1 MLRLEIEKMTGTG
14 AANSCEPEKQEPIM
28 SEIALAK
35 INSFAPIAA
44 QTDFPVSP
52 SEEAV
57 FILNSGQLREIITKA
72 LQPLQDAVRDLKA
85 TVARQD
91 EKIAALEAT
100 LDTHADNSLIQL
112 RLINS
117 LREDGHKA
125 PESATPVLTKKTQD
139 HITEIAHILGAKE
152 KRLIEGQAGRAYV
165 DKLRKE
171 GMTFSQLAT
180 VLGLTVDRI
189 RQLSRIAATDQRFN
203 ITWHPRKK
211 NTKIIKLRRWDALGL

>member
-1 MLRLEIEKMTGTG
+1 
-14 AANSCEPEKQEPIM
+14 M

-35 INSFAPIAA
+35 INTFGTLPKA
-44 QTDFPVSP
+44 DFEPP

-57 FILNSGQLREIITKA
+57 FITICQLQEIITKA

-117 LREDGHKA
+117 LREDAPKA
-125 PESATPVLTKKTQD
+125 PENAAPAPTKKTQD

-152 KRLIEGQAGRAYV
+152 KRLIEGQAARPYV
-165 DKLRKE
+165 DKLRRE
-171 GMTFSQLAT
+171 GMTFSQLAN

-189 RQLSRIAATDQRFN
+189 RQLSRIAATDQRFT
-203 ITWHPRKK
+203 IAWHPRKN
-211 NTKIIKLRRWDALGL
+211 NTKIIKLRRWDALVL

>member
-1 MLRLEIEKMTGTG
+1 
-14 AANSCEPEKQEPIM
+14 M
-28 SEIALAK
+28 SEIASAR
-35 INSFAPIAA
+35 INSFGTSPKA
-44 QTDFPVSP
+44 DFESP

-125 PESATPVLTKKTQD
+125 PENAAPVLTKKTQD

-171 GMTFSQLAT
+171 GMTFSQLAN

-211 NTKIIKLRRWDALGL
+211 NTKIIKLRRWDTLVL

>member
-1 MLRLEIEKMTGTG
+1 
-14 AANSCEPEKQEPIM
+14 M
-28 SEIALAK
+28 SEIAVAK
-35 INSFAPIAA
+35 INSFAPLAA

-57 FILNSGQLREIITKA
+57 FILNSGQLSALITKA
-72 LQPLQDAVRDLKA
+72 IEKAIEPLQDRVKDLEKMVAVQGEQIA
-85 TVARQD
+85 T
-91 EKIAALEAT
+91 LEARIG
-100 LDTHADNSLIQL
+100 LQEDNGLIQL

-117 LREDGHKA
+117 LREDVHKDLENAA
-125 PESATPVLTKKTQD
+125 PAPTQKTSD

-171 GMTFSQLAT
+171 GMTFSQLAN

-203 ITWHPRKK
+203 VCWHPRKK

>member
-1 MLRLEIEKMTGTG
+1 MEVVDTT
-14 AANSCEPEKQEPIM
+14 Q
-28 SEIALAK
+28 
-35 INSFAPIAA
+35 INSFAPIVA

-57 FILNSGQLREIITKA
+57 FILTSGQLHDLVTQAVQKA
-72 LQPLQDAVRDLKA
+72 IQPLQDEVAALREERDEDRRELA
-85 TVARQD
+85 ALRGSV
-91 EKIAALEAT
+91 AALEARVT
-100 LDTHADNSLIQL
+100 LQEDNSLIQL

-117 LREDGHKA
+117 LRENPHKEQEKPA
-125 PESATPVLTKKTQD
+125 PAPTKTTQKTEA

-165 DKLRKE
+165 DKLRRE
-171 GMTFSQLAT
+171 GMTFSQLAN
-180 VLGLTVDRI
+180 VLGLTTDRV

-211 NTKIIKLRRWDALGL
+211 NTKIIKLRRWDTLEI

>member
-1 MLRLEIEKMTGTG
+1 
-14 AANSCEPEKQEPIM
+14 M
-28 SEIALAK
+28 SEIANAR
-35 INSFAPIAA
+35 INTFGTSPKA
-44 QTDFPVSP
+44 DFESP

-57 FILNSGQLREIITKA
+57 FIKVCQLQEIIAKT
-72 LQPLQDAVRDLKA
+72 LQPLQDEVRDLKA

-117 LREDGHKA
+117 LREDVRQGRDNAA
-125 PESATPVLTKKTQD
+125 PAPATRETTQKTQD
-139 HITEIAHILGAKE
+139 HITSIAVILAAKE
-152 KRLIEGQAGRAYV
+152 KRLIEGQAPRAYV

-171 GMTFSQLAT
+171 GMTFSELAN
-180 VLGLTVDRI
+180 VMGLTVDRI

-211 NTKIIKLRRWDALGL
+211 NTKIIKLRRWDALVL

>member
-1 MLRLEIEKMTGTG
+1 
-14 AANSCEPEKQEPIM
+14 M
-28 SEIALAK
+28 SEIASAS
-35 INSFAPIAA
+35 INSFGTSPKA
-44 QTDFPVSP
+44 DFESP

>member
-1 MLRLEIEKMTGTG
+1 
-14 AANSCEPEKQEPIM
+14 M
-28 SEIALAK
+28 SEIASAS
-35 INSFAPIAA
+35 INSFGTSPKA
-44 QTDFPVSP
+44 DFESP

-125 PESATPVLTKKTQD
+125 PENAAPVLTKKTQD

-211 NTKIIKLRRWDALGL
+211 NTKISKLRRWDALGL

>member
-1 MLRLEIEKMTGTG
+1 
-14 AANSCEPEKQEPIM
+14 M
-28 SEIALAK
+28 SEIASAS
-35 INSFAPIAA
+35 INSFGISAKA
-44 QTDFPVSP
+44 DFESP
-52 SEEAV
+52 SEDAV
-57 FILNSGQLREIITKA
+57 FIKVCQLQEIITKA
-72 LQPLQDAVRDLKA
+72 LQPLQNEVRDLKA

-117 LREDGHKA
+117 LREDVHPAAA
-125 PESATPVLTKKTQD
+125 PAPTRETTQKTQD
-139 HITEIAHILGAKE
+139 HITAIAVILAAKE
-152 KRLIEGQAGRAYV
+152 KRLIESQTAHAYV
-165 DKLRKE
+165 TRLRKE
-171 GMTFSQLAT
+171 GMTFSELANIM
-180 VLGLTVDRI
+180 GLTVDRI

>member
-1 MLRLEIEKMTGTG
+1 
-14 AANSCEPEKQEPIM
+14 M
-28 SEIALAK
+28 SEIASAS
-35 INSFAPIAA
+35 INSFGTSPKA
-44 QTDFPVSP
+44 DFESP

-125 PESATPVLTKKTQD
+125 PENAAPVLTKKTQD

-171 GMTFSQLAT
+171 GMTFSQLAN

>member
-1 MLRLEIEKMTGTG
+1 MEVVDTTQINTFGISPK
-14 AANSCEPEKQEPIM
+14 ANFVP
-28 SEIALAK
+28 
-35 INSFAPIAA
+35 
-44 QTDFPVSP
+44 P
-52 SEEAV
+52 SEEAF
-57 FILNSGQLREIITKA
+57 FILNSGQLQEIITKA
-72 LQPLQDAVRDLKA
+72 LQPLQDEVRDLKV
-85 TVARQD
+85 TVACQD

-112 RLINS
+112 RLINT
-117 LREDGHKA
+117 LREDHHKA
-125 PESATPVLTKKTQD
+125 PETAAPVLTKKTQD

-152 KRLIEGQAGRAYV
+152 KGLIEGQAARSYV

-171 GMTFSQLAT
+171 GMTFSQLAN

>member
-1 MLRLEIEKMTGTG
+1 
-14 AANSCEPEKQEPIM
+14 M

-35 INSFAPIAA
+35 INSFGISAKA
-44 QTDFPVSP
+44 DFESP
-52 SEEAV
+52 SEDAV
-57 FILNSGQLREIITKA
+57 FIKVCQLQEIITKA
-72 LQPLQDAVRDLKA
+72 LQPLQNEVRDLKA

-117 LREDGHKA
+117 LREDVHPAAA
-125 PESATPVLTKKTQD
+125 PAPTRETTQKTQD
-139 HITEIAHILGAKE
+139 HITAIAVILAAKE
-152 KRLIEGQAGRAYV
+152 KRLIESQTAHAYV
-165 DKLRKE
+165 TRLRKE
-171 GMTFSQLAT
+171 GMTFSELANIM
-180 VLGLTVDRI
+180 GLTVDRI

>member
-1 MLRLEIEKMTGTG
+1 
-14 AANSCEPEKQEPIM
+14 M
-28 SEIALAK
+28 SDIASAS
-35 INSFAPIAA
+35 INSFGTSPKA
-44 QTDFPVSP
+44 DFESP

-72 LQPLQDAVRDLKA
+72 LQPLQDEVRDLKA
-85 TVARQD
+85 AVARQD
-91 EKIAALEAT
+91 EKIADLEAT

-152 KRLIEGQAGRAYV
+152 KRLIEGQAARPYV

-171 GMTFSQLAT
+171 GMTFSQLAN

>member
-1 MLRLEIEKMTGTG
+1 
-14 AANSCEPEKQEPIM
+14 M
-28 SEIALAK
+28 SEIASAS
-35 INSFAPIAA
+35 INSFGISPKSN
-44 QTDFPVSP
+44 FVSP
-52 SEEAV
+52 SEEAF

-117 LREDGHKA
+117 LREDVHQA
-125 PESATPVLTKKTQD
+125 PKSTAPALTKKTQD

-152 KRLIEGQAGRAYV
+152 KRLIEGQAARPYV

-171 GMTFSQLAT
+171 GMTFSQLAN

>member
-1 MLRLEIEKMTGTG
+1 MEVVDTTQIY
-14 AANSCEPEKQEPIM
+14 
-28 SEIALAK
+28 
-35 INSFAPIAA
+35 SFAPIAA

-57 FILNSGQLREIITKA
+57 FILNSGQLQDIITKA
-72 LQPLQDAVRDLKA
+72 IEKAIQPLQDEVRDLKA
-85 TVARQD
+85 IVARQD

-112 RLINS
+112 RLING
-117 LREDGHKA
+117 LREDLHKPQERA
-125 PESATPVLTKKTQD
+125 APVLTKPTQKTEA

-171 GMTFSQLAT
+171 GMTFSQLAN

-211 NTKIIKLRRWDALGL
+211 NCKIIKLRRWDALVL

>member
-1 MLRLEIEKMTGTG
+1 
-14 AANSCEPEKQEPIM
+14 M
-28 SEIALAK
+28 SEIASAS
-35 INSFAPIAA
+35 INSFGISPKSN
-44 QTDFPVSP
+44 FVSP
-52 SEEAV
+52 SEEAF

-125 PESATPVLTKKTQD
+125 PENAAPVLTKKTQD

-211 NTKIIKLRRWDALGL
+211 NTKIIKLRRWYALGL

>member
-1 MLRLEIEKMTGTG
+1 MIESAT
-14 AANSCEPEKQEPIM
+14 A
-28 SEIALAK
+28 
-35 INSFAPIAA
+35 INSLPSPTMQA
-44 QTDFPVSP
+44 DFVPT
-52 SEEAV
+52 SEQLITLTYGQLQNLVLEAV
-57 FILNSGQLREIITKA
+57 EKA
-72 LQPLQDAVRDLKA
+72 IQPLQDEVSLLRA
-85 TVARQD
+85 TVTRQD

-100 LDTHADNSLIQL
+100 QETQADNQLIQL

-117 LREDGHKA
+117 LREEKPA
-125 PESATPVLTKKTQD
+125 PAPTKTTQKTEA
-139 HITEIAHILGAKE
+139 HITEIAHILEAKE
-152 KRLIEGQAGRAYV
+152 KRLIEGQAARPYV

>member
-1 MLRLEIEKMTGTG
+1 
-14 AANSCEPEKQEPIM
+14 M
-28 SEIALAK
+28 SEIASAR
-35 INSFAPIAA
+35 INSFGTSPKA
-44 QTDFPVSP
+44 DFESP

-57 FILNSGQLREIITKA
+57 FITVCQLQEVITKA
-72 LQPLQDAVRDLKA
+72 LQPLQDEVRDLKA

-117 LREDGHKA
+117 LREDVPQSPENAA
-125 PESATPVLTKKTQD
+125 PALTQKTQD
-139 HITEIAHILGAKE
+139 HITSIAVILAAKE
-152 KRLIEGQAGRAYV
+152 KRLIESQTAHAYV
-165 DKLRKE
+165 TRLRKE
-171 GMTFSQLAT
+171 GMTFSELANIM
-180 VLGLTVDRI
+180 GLTVDRI